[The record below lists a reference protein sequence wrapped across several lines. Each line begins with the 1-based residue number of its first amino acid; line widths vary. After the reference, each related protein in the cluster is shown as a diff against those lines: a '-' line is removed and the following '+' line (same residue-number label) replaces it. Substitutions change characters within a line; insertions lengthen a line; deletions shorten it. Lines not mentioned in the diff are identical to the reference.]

1 MVTNTMKVA
10 AKKGEAVRVD
20 GVTYWAG
27 EDLRE
32 GMLVEIGA
40 DNLVRPVQ
48 AIRPNAVQPVT
59 VEIIQCGDEDGIV
72 VRREVPRV
80 PSSFAWDYLAETKKI
95 LDVLEYAKI
104 EEMAQHLALAR
115 TIYVVGLGGSA
126 ATASHAANDLRK
138 LCGKNAICPTD
149 NTSLMTALANDNSF
163 DEWLVD
169 WLELQGPPNRNEEAI
184 LFLSVGGGTSRTSHS
199 LVRAAQTCRAL
210 EGRIPVLAIVGRDGG
225 EIAKVAD
232 CAIVIPNLFPEHVT
246 PHVEGL
252 ASVLLH
258 LLVSHPAL
266 AKNPPTWR
274 T

>member
-1 MVTNTMKVA
+1 MVKRSDTLIRDA
-10 AKKGEAVRVD
+10 QRGAPVRID

-27 EDLRE
+27 EDLRV
-32 GMLVEIGA
+32 GQYVEVGP
-40 DNLVRPVQ
+40 DNLVRAAIDPKSHPDQ
-48 AIRPNAVQPVT
+48 ATPIPPSTLTFTDDYVDET
-59 VEIIQCGDEDGIV
+59 VRILAALD
-72 VRREVPRV
+72 
-80 PSSFAWDYLAETKKI
+80 FAAIET
-95 LDVLEYAKI
+95 
-104 EEMAQHLALAR
+104 MAAHLALAK
-115 TIYVVGLGGSA
+115 TIYIVGLGGSA

-169 WLELQGPPNRNEEAI
+169 WLELQEPCWDEEII
-184 LFLSVGGGTSRTSHS
+184 LFLSVGGGSGKTSRA
-199 LVRAAQTCRAL
+199 LVRAAQTCRTL

-225 EIAKVAD
+225 ELARLAD
-232 CAIVIPNLFPEHVT
+232 CAIVIPNLFPERVT